1 MSDLDK
7 GLTYGDADG
16 PIIHVV
22 TLDMDV
28 PTFLDPREDLI
39 PVSSRGKFKRLNY
52 HVPFAMRGD
61 FKPEDWPEQY
71 AAHVDYRVD
80 MAGYVLCTGINK
92 SKEVCGARA
101 VNRTHFCRNHGGA
114 LHPADKKMSGMNVQ
128 PLPVERAFIID
139 RVQQFMQGILTPDEL
154 ADDEVKGQ
162 FVRND
167 AGIPVST
174 AKLGMKFQAILNK
187 ELLVR
192 MNNYIKSKAPRAIE
206 VMYEVADSDVYEAA
220 DRVKAAQWLAERVIG
235 KVPDVT
241 LHGEIN
247 DTPFSNIITN
257 LESGSRADYR
267 KTLEIES
274 GRVGE
279 VSETSR
285 SNNTYLDAE
294 IVLDDEENVND
305 AGEVLRQEEEDR
317 AGDNNVS
324 ESFERI
330 VNEREDR
337 KAEIKAARDR
347 IKKAKS
353 RRYAARATGADA
365 LAATPILLQFKEA
378 KADGGYRMKLIPG
391 STASPAT
398 IDKLIG

>member
-1 MSDLDK
+1 M
-7 GLTYGDADG
+7 T
-16 PIIHVV
+16 
-22 TLDMDV
+22 
-28 PTFLDPREDLI
+28 
-39 PVSSRGKFKRLNY
+39 Y
-52 HVPFAMRGD
+52 HVPFAMRGN
-61 FKPEDWPEQY
+61 FKPEDWPEDY

-80 MAGYVLCTGINK
+80 MAGYVLCSGTNRDGIIC
-92 SKEVCGARA
+92 SARA
-101 VNRTHFCRNHGGA
+101 NNRVQFCRNHGGA
-114 LHPADKKMSGMNVQ
+114 LHPADKKMSGMSIA
-128 PLPVERAFIID
+128 PVPQERAFMLD

-162 FVRND
+162 FVRGD
-167 AGIPVST
+167 DGIPVST

-220 DRVKAAQWLAERVIG
+220 DRIKAAQWLAERVIG

-247 DTPFSNIITN
+247 DTPFSNILTHID
-257 LESGSRADYR
+257 SGSRADYR
-267 KTLEIES
+267 KAIET
-274 GRVGE
+274 GGHGE
-279 VSETSR
+279 SSETSR
-285 SNNTYLDAE
+285 SENTYLDAE
-294 IVLDDEENVND
+294 IVLSDEEYDDAVGEEGFVDERKPGLVEGESSTEGDRTEERSMVN
-305 AGEVLRQEEEDR
+305 
-317 AGDNNVS
+317 S
-324 ESFERI
+324 ETFDSI
-330 VNEREDR
+330 VNQREDR

-365 LAATPILLQFKEA
+365 LAATPILLQFKPS
-378 KADGGYRMKLIPG
+378 KAEGGYRMKLIPG

>member
-1 MSDLDK
+1 M
-7 GLTYGDADG
+7 G
-16 PIIHVV
+16 
-22 TLDMDV
+22 
-28 PTFLDPREDLI
+28 
-39 PVSSRGKFKRLNY
+39 
-52 HVPFAMRGD
+52 
-61 FKPEDWPEQY
+61 
-71 AAHVDYRVD
+71 
-80 MAGYVLCTGINK
+80 
-92 SKEVCGARA
+92 
-101 VNRTHFCRNHGGA
+101 
-114 LHPADKKMSGMNVQ
+114 GMNVQ
-128 PLPVERAFIID
+128 PVPVERAFALD

-167 AGIPVST
+167 SGVPIST
-174 AKLGMKFQAILNK
+174 GRLGMKFQAMLNK

-220 DRVKAAQWLAERVIG
+220 DRIKAAQWLAERVIG

-247 DTPFSNIITN
+247 ETPFSNIITS
-257 LESGSRADYR
+257 LDSGSRAEYR

-274 GRVGE
+274 SRVREDEPSSGE
-279 VSETSR
+279 NVKEG
-285 SNNTYLDAE
+285 NYLDAE
-294 IVLDDEENVND
+294 IVLDEDDKDDESDRENVNS
-305 AGEVLRQEEEDR
+305 EIF
-317 AGDNNVS
+317 DNIVS
-324 ESFERI
+324 K
-330 VNEREDR
+330 REDR
-337 KAEIKAARDR
+337 KAEIKAAKDR

>member
-1 MSDLDK
+1 MTAMSDLDK
-7 GLTYGDADG
+7 GTTYGEADG

-22 TLDMDV
+22 TLGMDV
-28 PTFLDPREDLI
+28 PSFLNPREDLI
-39 PVSSRGKFKRLNY
+39 PEHSKGKFKRLSY
-52 HVPFAMRGD
+52 HVPFTMRGK
-61 FKPEDWPEQY
+61 FRVEDWPEQF

-80 MAGYVLCTGINK
+80 MGGYVLCNGTNREGII
-92 SKEVCGARA
+92 CGSQA
-101 VNRTHFCRNHGGA
+101 VNRSQFCRNHGGA
-114 LHPADKKMSGMNVQ
+114 LHPADKKMSGMSIAPIPQDRVN
-128 PLPVERAFIID
+128 AID
-139 RVQQFMQGILTPDEL
+139 RVQKFMQGLLEPSEL
-154 ADDEVKGQ
+154 DDDEVKGQ
-162 FVRND
+162 FIRDNN
-167 AGIPVST
+167 GIPVAC
-174 AKLGMKFQAILNK
+174 AKMGMKFQAMLNK

-220 DRVKAAQWLAERVIG
+220 DRIKAAQWLAERVIG

-247 DTPFSNIITN
+247 DTPFSNIITS
-257 LESGSRADYR
+257 LDSGSRSDYR
-267 KTLEIES
+267 KALEIES
-274 GRVGE
+274 SRVREDEPGSGE
-279 VSETSR
+279 NVKEG
-285 SNNTYLDAE
+285 NYLDAE
-294 IVLDDEENVND
+294 IVLDEDDENDRENVNS
-305 AGEVLRQEEEDR
+305 EIF
-317 AGDNNVS
+317 DN
-324 ESFERI
+324 I

-337 KAEIKAARDR
+337 KAEIKAAKDR